1 MILKKLSQSGIFLQ
15 AFIIL
20 LLLLPQIYF
29 PGSAMGFDFTLFDH
43 LSLFRI
49 LNSALQ
55 PLGLFWP
62 WALGIAIIVLC
73 GLLYNQ
79 MVIKS
84 DLLPKQSIF
93 IVLIYC
99 LLLLA
104 GGELSYSLVP
114 IFVTLLLL
122 GSLHSISGLVTGHQ
136 AYVKVMNASI
146 GISIATL
153 IVPQALFFMLFVWLG
168 FFTLRIGTWREWA
181 ISLLGFITPFF
192 YYGVFLFLTDGLDEV
207 LHGYQLFFEGF
218 RLNFSGF
225 GYSEMAAFS
234 VLFLL
239 AVFSIPSFLSD
250 AGERI
255 ISIRKKMWLH
265 FHFFWTGLLALI
277 FSAQGAGI
285 WMPVILLPIALMIAH
300 NVVFKR
306 KSWVMDVLM
315 ILLLGLIIGLKAG
328 F

>member
-15 AFIIL
+15 AGIIL
-20 LLLLPQIYF
+20 LLLLLQLYF
-29 PGSAMGFDFTLFDH
+29 PISGMGFDFTLFDH
-43 LSLFRI
+43 LSLFHS

-62 WALGIAIIVLC
+62 GAMAIAILVLI

-104 GGELSYSLVP
+104 GGVLSYSLVP
-114 IFVTLLLL
+114 ISLTLLLL
-122 GSLHSISGLVTGHQ
+122 VSLYSISGLVSGQQ
-136 AYVKVMNASI
+136 AYVKVMNAAI

-153 IVPQALFFMLFVWLG
+153 IVPQAVFFMLFIWLG
-168 FFTLRIGTWREWA
+168 FFTLRIGAWREWA
-181 ISLLGFITPFF
+181 ISLIGFVTPYF
-192 YYGVFLFLTDGLDEV
+192 YYGVFLFLTDGLTEV
-207 LHGYQLFFEGF
+207 LYGYQLFFEGF
-218 RLNFSGF
+218 RLNYSGF
-225 GYSEMAAFS
+225 GFPELAAFS
-234 VLFLL
+234 VLLL
-239 AVFSIPSFLSD
+239 LVLFSIPSFLSD

-277 FSAQGAGI
+277 FSAQGAGV

-306 KSWVMDVLM
+306 KSWAMDVLM
-315 ILLLGLIIGLKAG
+315 IVLIGLIIGLKAG
-328 F
+328 L